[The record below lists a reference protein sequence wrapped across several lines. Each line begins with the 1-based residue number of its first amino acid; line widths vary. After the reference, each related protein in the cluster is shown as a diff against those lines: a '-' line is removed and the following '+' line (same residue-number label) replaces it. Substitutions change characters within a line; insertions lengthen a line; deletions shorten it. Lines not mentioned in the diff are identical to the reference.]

1 MRALRSERNRA
12 EHKAFSAA
20 NWIWG
25 IAVAAL
31 IVALIFTVWFTG
43 IRITDPGM
51 SPTLYPGDVVLFDK
65 LSMHL
70 SMPRRGE
77 AYAFR
82 GDSGTEIGRI
92 VALPG
97 DRVAVKEG
105 RVYISGYLLDES
117 AYKPAGSWDVGELTL
132 KRGEFFIMP
141 DCREGGPPD
150 AAAMRVKQ
158 EQLIGRAAIRVSPF
172 ITVCVFQ
179 AK

>member
-1 MRALRSERNRA
+1 M
-12 EHKAFSAA
+12 
-20 NWIWG
+20 
-25 IAVAAL
+25 
-31 IVALIFTVWFTG
+31 VALIFTVWFTG

-70 SMPRRGE
+70 SMPKRGE

-82 GDSGTEIGRI
+82 GRCRAPRIGRI

-97 DRVAVKEG
+97 DRVAMKEG
-105 RVYISGYLLDES
+105 KVYISGYLLDES
-117 AYKPAGSWDVGELTL
+117 AYKPTGSWNMEEITL
-132 KRGEFFIMP
+132 KQGEFFIMP
-141 DCREGGPPD
+141 DDREKGLPD

-158 EQLIGRAAIRVSPF
+158 EQLIGRAAIRVAPF
-172 ITVCVFQ
+172 ITVCVFK